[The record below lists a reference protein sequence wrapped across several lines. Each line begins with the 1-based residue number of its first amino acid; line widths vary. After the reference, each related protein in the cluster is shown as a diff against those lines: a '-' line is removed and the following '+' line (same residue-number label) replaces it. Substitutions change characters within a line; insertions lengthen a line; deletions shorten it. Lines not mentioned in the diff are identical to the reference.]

1 MKKIA
6 AIAVVWMIVSG
17 IGIWFYMDGA
27 LKRAVEKV
35 GTDILGTDVDIDELA
50 LDTSNRRVTMSGISV
65 ENPRGYVNDDI
76 GTIASVTIDYETL
89 TPQKIIL
96 KEMVIDGVHVNFELK
111 HLGSNVTRVRDN
123 VSNATQ
129 GNAGDKWPSVYIDAL
144 SIRNISITSMS
155 AVTENPERKT
165 STMKDIYL
173 VGIGNYERPPS
184 VEEAARLVI
193 NEAVRRGASE
203 GSAAEL
209 RGHVEEI
216 LRNTPAL
223 PFGAK

>member
-6 AIAVVWMIVSG
+6 AIAVIWMIVSG
-17 IGIWFYMDGA
+17 VGIWFYMDGA
-27 LKRAVEKV
+27 LKRAVEAV
-35 GTDILGTDVDIDELA
+35 GTEILGTGVDIDDFELDSSA
-50 LDTSNRRVTMSGISV
+50 KRVTMAGISV
-65 ENPRGYVNDDI
+65 DNPRGYVNDDI
-76 GTIASVTIDYETL
+76 GAIDSVVIDYETL

-111 HLGSNVTRVRDN
+111 HLGSNVTRIRDN

-129 GNAGDKWPSVYIDAL
+129 GDARDKWPNVYIDAL
-144 SIRNISITSMS
+144 TIRNIKITSMS
-155 AVTENPERKT
+155 AITENPERKT
-165 STMKDIYL
+165 SAMDDIYL

-193 NEAVRRGASE
+193 NEAVRRGVSAE
-203 GSAAEL
+203 SAAEL
-209 RGHVEEI
+209 RGHVEQI

-223 PFGAK
+223 PFGAQ